1 MHDSFWVATAKAMRA
16 LVEFMATDKAL
27 AGLSKSLTIYGQ
39 AFHSVEVFALVLQVT
54 CMNLLCHGFPCHLFA
69 RNTY

>member
-1 MHDSFWVATAKAMRA
+1 MRT

-39 AFHSVEVFALVLQVT
+39 AFNSVDVFTSVLQVILHE
-54 CMNLLCHGFPCHLFA
+54 LLCPVPWKFPIVILM
-69 RNTY
+69 T